1 MQLYKVKLLTP
12 ESVLPENNHRGY
24 LACVKDELGVYTRKE
39 ALKKAIFFNG
49 KIEPHGRRYT
59 VNNLRI
65 LQLAKSEI
73 SKDVLR
79 LLQGR
84 ETYKDLSDL
93 NEPLYYGDVFMGIL
107 GEQHELDEILGEQHE
122 LDETLRCNE
131 FLLDELTILDMLTSN
146 FEYVMISSFY

>member
-12 ESVLPENNHRGY
+12 ENVLPENNHMGY
-24 LACVKDELGVYTRKE
+24 LAYVKDELGVYTRKE

-107 GEQHELDEILGEQHE
+107 GEQFELGESIP
-122 LDETLRCNE
+122 CSNVV
-131 FLLDELTILDMLTSN
+131 LDELTILDMLTSN